1 MKTLD
6 LHRLVQLLA
15 LASATVAIG
24 AESETVKL
32 SPFEVREKTDSL
44 YAATET
50 NTGTLIAKPRDE
62 IPFVTSV
69 LKGAA
74 IADLNLNN
82 PSDFAT
88 QFAGV
93 ARGPGDQMLNDGAQ
107 LNAGTSF
114 TIRGFSTAPLYNGF
128 QTGPLNV
135 STESFERVEVTKGP
149 NSILYGQSS
158 AGGTVN
164 FVPKAALLAEAKSRV
179 SFGASTNDG
188 YRATFESGGG
198 LGEKRGTGF
207 VFGGGYDEFTR
218 SQQFYANSQSFGY
231 GAFRTNLTEQVS
243 LDVNVQRSRMK
254 TTPARTAAFVSVG
267 AGPAR
272 VTDPNNRLRNNRN
285 FNYHGPWSA
294 REGNSFITSQ
304 YVTAKLSPQFTLR
317 VGGLQARQ
325 TAHSN
330 AIDGVYG
337 LATGV
342 TATGYYQ
349 DTAQTRSV
357 TGYKADLLYQ
367 TEFNRF
373 SVDSILGFESNRSSD
388 RLEQSRTN
396 PAVTPITITIPFA
409 RTPVPSDYPQPPAR
423 NLYTTLSANNRNE
436 LEWTNVRFTQFV
448 TLPEKR
454 GTVMWGLAQGQ
465 GDNVTTDYIAVGQ
478 STAKGDDITYS
489 VGGTYV
495 LGSAAGGKWT
505 AFANASTSFLIQ
517 AGNAQNPSDFTKF
530 ATVAAL
536 RAYVDTVK
544 PNAIS
549 PQEGEGQELGLRYAS
564 SDGKFRVEL
573 LGFKQERSNI
583 ARDFFVRES
592 NVAGQ
597 TNEQVIKTYQLAA
610 GVEESKGFE
619 TSVDWNL
626 SKSVSIL
633 ASAMLS
639 NGKVKS
645 NVQAPEE
652 VGFRLVN
659 SPARMGNIWVRYAP
673 DQGALRGFV
682 FGLGGTYRNATRTF
696 PTSPDRFRLS
706 DEYTIARASVG
717 YGFASGKTKS
727 RISLDVENLL
737 DDDYVAENGILSE
750 PMISRIKYTLSW

>member
-1 MKTLD
+1 MV
-6 LHRLVQLLA
+6 RLFASAFAFVGA
-15 LASATVAIG
+15 TSATVG
-24 AESETVKL
+24 ADKDTVKL
-32 SPFEVREKTDSL
+32 SPFEVREKADSL

-69 LKGAA
+69 LKGTA

-188 YRATFESGGG
+188 YRAAFESGGG
-198 LGEKRGTGF
+198 LGDKRGSGF

-218 SQQFYANSQSFGY
+218 SQQFYSNSQSFGY
-231 GAFRTNLTEQVS
+231 GAFRTNVTEQVS
-243 LDVNVQRSRMK
+243 VDVNVQRSRIK
-254 TTPARTAAFVSVG
+254 THPARTAAFVSLG

-272 VTDPNNRLRNNRN
+272 VTDPNNRLRNDRN
-285 FNYHGPWSA
+285 FNYHGPWSQ
-294 REGNSFITSQ
+294 REGNSFIASE
-304 YVTAKLSPQFTLR
+304 YVTAKLSPQLTLR

-325 TAHSN
+325 TARSN

-349 DTAQTRSV
+349 DTSQTRSV
-357 TGYKADLLYQ
+357 RGYKADLLHNM
-367 TEFNRF
+367 ELNRF
-373 SVDSILGFESNRSSD
+373 SIDSILGFESNRSTD
-388 RLEQSRTN
+388 RTEQLRTN
-396 PAVTPITITIPFA
+396 PAVTPITIAIPFSRSPTA
-409 RTPVPSDYPQPPAR
+409 ADYPQPPAR
-423 NLYTTLSANNRNE
+423 NLYTTLSTDSFNE
-436 LEWTNVRFTQFV
+436 LEWTNMRFTQFV
-448 TLPEKR
+448 ALPEKR
-454 GTVMWGLAQGQ
+454 GTVMWGVARGE
-465 GDNVTTDYIAVGQ
+465 GENVATDYLSRGRA
-478 STAKGDDITYS
+478 TAEGDDITYT
-489 VGGTYV
+489 VGATYV
-495 LGSAAGGKWT
+495 LGAAAGGKWT

-517 AGNAQNPSDFTKF
+517 AGNAQNPADFTRF
-530 ATVAAL
+530 TTVAAL

-549 PQEGEGQELGLRYAS
+549 PQEGKGEELGLRYAS
-564 SDGKFRVEL
+564 TDGRFRVEV
-573 LGFKQERSNI
+573 LGFMQERSNI

-597 TNEQVIKTYQLAA
+597 TNEQVIRTFQLAA
-610 GVEESKGFE
+610 GVEASKGFE

-659 SPARMGNIWVRYAP
+659 SPSRMGNIWVRYAP